1 MIAELGLLISLQETD
16 IELKRCTAEI
26 AALPERKETIEQAFA
41 TSVKEFLVL
50 KDEFDTATTERR
62 SLEASVAEEQAKHEK
77 FKTDLMKATNEKQ
90 YATAVREIDA
100 TKKTISTF
108 ETEILKLMEKIEKL
122 EVQVNERSPAIE
134 AKRSEVNS
142 QIAAL
147 TSSVTAD
154 RRKLAA
160 LTIERDQLIAQ
171 LTPATRA
178 TYERVA
184 RLKSGVALAEARN
197 YACTACRMTIRPQ
210 AFNNIRRGESI
221 YECENCGRILFYK
234 AEASAS

>member
-26 AALPERKETIEQAFA
+26 AALPGRKETIEQGFA
-41 TSVKEFLVL
+41 VSVKEFLVL
-50 KDEFDTATTERR
+50 KDELDTATAERR
-62 SLEASVAEEQAKHEK
+62 SLEASVAEEQTKHEK

-122 EVQVNERSPAIE
+122 EVQVNELSPAIE

-142 QIAAL
+142 QIATL
-147 TSSVTAD
+147 TSSAAAD
-154 RRKLAA
+154 RQKLAA
-160 LTIERDQLIAQ
+160 LTVERDNLIAQ
-171 LTPATRA
+171 LTPGTRA

-221 YECENCGRILFYK
+221 YECENCGRILFFK
-234 AEASAS
+234 AEANTN